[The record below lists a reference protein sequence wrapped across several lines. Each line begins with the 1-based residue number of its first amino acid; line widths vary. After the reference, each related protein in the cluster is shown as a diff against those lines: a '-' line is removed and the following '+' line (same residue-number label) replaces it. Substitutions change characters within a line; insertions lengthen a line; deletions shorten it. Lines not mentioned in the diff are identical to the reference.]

1 MADFCLACHTQLFGK
16 GECGLAALVTEE
28 EWSRGYA
35 GAAFCEG
42 CGSILV
48 DPEGNCISEY
58 CLRAGQPGHGVE
70 QSGPTLP
77 PEMLVPPQQF
87 AVGQRVRVSDGH
99 EFASAVGTIRTEGPQ
114 SPRVVITR
122 TPDGPKVYF
131 LYMVQFDKPQNSVAD
146 AELDSAFLR
155 AI

>member
-1 MADFCLACHTQLFGK
+1 MADFCRACHTELFGK
-16 GECGLAALVTEE
+16 SKCGLAGLMTEE
-28 EWSRGYA
+28 EWSQGYA
-35 GAAFCEG
+35 AAALCEG

-48 DPEGNCISEY
+48 DPAGNCISAY
-58 CLRAGQPGHGVE
+58 CFHAGKPGHGVE
-70 QSGPTLP
+70 QSTPTLP
-77 PEMLVPPQQF
+77 PEMLVPSQQF

-99 EFASAVGTIRTEGPQ
+99 DFASAIGMIRTEGPQ
-114 SPRVVITR
+114 SPRVAITR

-131 LYMVQFDKPQNSVAD
+131 LYLVQFDKPQDSVSA